1 MGAGDRASG
10 SSDVLTVVDLGVSNL
25 GSLTSA
31 LRFLGA
37 EFEVTD
43 ETEAVEAAAALIL
56 PGVGAFD
63 AAVERM
69 DTLRLRAPIVSRFAA
84 GVPILGVCLGMQ
96 LLLDISD
103 EGEAMGL
110 GVFPGRV
117 QRLGLQ
123 AKTKV
128 PHVGFDV
135 VQYEAGS
142 WASKTLGPSAP
153 YYFTHSFA
161 VRELAS
167 DVSVGTCGYDGG
179 FVAALERWPVVGAQ
193 FHPEKSQT
201 AGLRF
206 LLAFLERWRADG

>member
-1 MGAGDRASG
+1 M
-10 SSDVLTVVDLGVSNL
+10 LTVVDLGVSNL

-31 LRFLGA
+31 LRFLA
-37 EFEVTD
+37 ANFEVTA
-43 ETEAVEAAAALIL
+43 EPSTVESATALIL

-69 DTLRLRAPIVSRFAA
+69 DELGLREPIGSRVAA
-84 GVPILGVCLGMQ
+84 GAPTLGVCLGMQ
-96 LLLDISD
+96 MLLDASD
-103 EGEAMGL
+103 EGVAMGL
-110 GVFPGRV
+110 RLLPGRV
-117 QRLGLQ
+117 QRLGLEI
-123 AKTKV
+123 AAKV
-128 PHVGFDV
+128 PHVGFDT

-142 WASKTLGPSAP
+142 WASKTLGPTAT

-206 LLAFLERWRADG
+206 LLAFLERWRADA

>member
-1 MGAGDRASG
+1 M
-10 SSDVLTVVDLGVSNL
+10 LTVIDLGLSNL

-43 ETEAVEAAAALIL
+43 EPAVVEVATAVVL

-63 AAVERM
+63 AAVDRM
-69 DTLRLRAPIVSRFAA
+69 DALGVRRPIVTRAAA
-84 GVPILGVCLGMQ
+84 GVPTLGVCLGMQ
-96 LLLDISD
+96 LLLDGSD
-103 EGEAMGL
+103 EGLKMGL
-110 GVFPGRV
+110 GVVSGRAE
-117 QRLGLQ
+117 RLGHET
-123 AKTKV
+123 ATKV
-128 PHVGFDV
+128 PHVGFDTV
-135 VQYEAGS
+135 SFEEGS
-142 WASKTLGPSAP
+142 WASKTLGSSVP

-161 VRELAS
+161 VRKSAP
-167 DVSVGTCGYDGG
+167 DVSVGMCRYDGG

-206 LLAFLERWRADG
+206 LLAFLERWRAGA